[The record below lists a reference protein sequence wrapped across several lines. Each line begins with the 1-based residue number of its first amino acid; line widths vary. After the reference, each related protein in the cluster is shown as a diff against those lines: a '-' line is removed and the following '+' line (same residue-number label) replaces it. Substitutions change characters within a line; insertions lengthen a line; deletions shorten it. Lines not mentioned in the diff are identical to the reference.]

1 MGQSGPL
8 FCLFSSF
15 SYYNFKIQ
23 IEKSVDG
30 VLGIRTCS
38 LRMVGAYDTTE
49 LIFKTYFVIEQN
61 LFDQICARHQRRV

>member
-30 VLGIRTCS
+30 VIAIRTCGC
-38 LRMVGAYDTTE
+38 RMVGAYDTTE